1 MLSLRDRIN
10 VSPLCYTAEMCRLKH
25 DWYKAVLYETVHARA
40 NSTFTMNCAKADS
53 REMPT
58 VLDDIHHKA
67 EG

>member
-1 MLSLRDRIN
+1 
-10 VSPLCYTAEMCRLKH
+10 MCRLKH

-40 NSTFTMNCAKADS
+40 NSNFKMNCAKADS